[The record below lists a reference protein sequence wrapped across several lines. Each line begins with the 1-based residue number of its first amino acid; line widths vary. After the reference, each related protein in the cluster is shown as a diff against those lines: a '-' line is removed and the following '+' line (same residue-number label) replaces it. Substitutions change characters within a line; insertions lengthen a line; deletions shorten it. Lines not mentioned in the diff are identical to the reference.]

1 MGNHDKF
8 LFQITTTVQY
18 FKNNKKAPK
27 HLIPKS
33 FYHFHRKSPRIK
45 VPPPTHDLNFHIK
58 KISMFWEIFSRKQ
71 RVGTNRSRKSRHIPR
86 WFVRV
91 WNIKCE
97 TSVSIHRNL
106 KEQIM
111 KFAEHLTAHI
121 TPEWRKQYINYEV
134 RFQIFS
140 NNCTIMLKNDSKL
153 WKILVLCVKWKWMWK
168 FLYGYRY

>member
-1 MGNHDKF
+1 M
-8 LFQITTTVQY
+8 
-18 FKNNKKAPK
+18 
-27 HLIPKS
+27 PKS

-45 VPPPTHDLNFHIK
+45 VPPPTFDLNFHIK

-106 KEQIM
+106 KEKIM

-140 NNCTIMLKNDSKL
+140 NNAKKTIRNCEKSLCCVSSESECENFYMDIDTKY
-153 WKILVLCVKWKWMWK
+153 WKEYKINYDVTVVEEHMWK
-168 FLYGYRY
+168 